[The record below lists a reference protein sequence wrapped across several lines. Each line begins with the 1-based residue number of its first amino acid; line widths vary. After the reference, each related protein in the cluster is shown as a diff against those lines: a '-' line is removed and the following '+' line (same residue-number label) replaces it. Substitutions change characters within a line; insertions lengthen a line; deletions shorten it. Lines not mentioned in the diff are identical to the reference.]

1 MGDMNVDYHQF
12 AYVTTDIERAMEE
25 IRCTQAIGGFMEL
38 RDLALP
44 TGGGTHAHAHFALA
58 FKGELQFE
66 IIQPLSEEVALY
78 LPFLPG
84 EGYALQF
91 HHLGKH
97 LNSRSD
103 YDRVLQSAK
112 QRWPIT
118 IEEEM
123 MGTAFA
129 YVDSRKD
136 LGHYLEYFSF
146 PADSPFA
153 KVPRF

>member
-1 MGDMNVDYHQF
+1 MNDYYQF
-12 AYVTTDIERAMEE
+12 AYVTNDFERAMEE
-25 IRCTQAIGGFMEL
+25 ISRTQAIGGFMEL

-66 IIQPLSEEVALY
+66 IIQPLAEEVVLY
-78 LPFLPG
+78 LPYLPS
-84 EGYALQF
+84 EGYALRF

-97 LNSRSD
+97 LDSRRD
-103 YDRVLQSAK
+103 YDLALQGAK

-118 IEEEM
+118 VEEEM

-146 PADSPFA
+146 PPDSPFT